1 VNNEYL
7 IPFTEELS
15 FDFYEFSHIVI
26 ESYIVDEG
34 ASSARND
41 MAISSNILFA

>member
-7 IPFTEELS
+7 IPEEIS
-15 FDFYEFSHIVI
+15 WNFYEFSHIVL
-26 ESYIVDEG
+26 EDYIVEEG
-34 ASSARND
+34 AETARND